1 MVEPEQQLFP
11 ALHAKWT
18 GSRTTFQAFNRIKYY
33 KAAFL
38 HFDIDK
44 GGILSQ
50 VPSPLRRE

>member
-11 ALHAKWT
+11 ALHAKWK